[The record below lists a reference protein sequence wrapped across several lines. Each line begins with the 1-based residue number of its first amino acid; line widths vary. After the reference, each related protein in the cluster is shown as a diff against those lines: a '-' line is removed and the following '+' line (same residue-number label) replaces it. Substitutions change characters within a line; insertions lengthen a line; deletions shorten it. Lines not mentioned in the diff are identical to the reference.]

1 MVGLVVVTHGRAAD
15 CLLDAVAWIL
25 GALPAALTAQSGS
38 PPPATTSPPASRSDT
53 RPVYKPRPHAI
64 GFGFFA
70 TLGAYWQME
79 GVEVAYVRRMQRGLA
94 ALSVST
100 RVATYVNQSTM
111 LGGTQG
117 IAFGGTIAA
126 RTRMKSFA
134 QFGEEEHGTAIGADL
149 TLELTGY
156 AASGSPRSRTRWV
169 AISLLPALSLGSGD
183 SPHFGIVIGP
193 TLFLGDGKP
202 VARGLLA
209 FRGEAPL
216 ARRER
221 VP

>member
-1 MVGLVVVTHGRAAD
+1 VRRSLQFMLVV
-15 CLLDAVAWIL
+15 L
-25 GALPAALTAQSGS
+25 GALPAALTGQSGNPLPPAQSE
-38 PPPATTSPPASRSDT
+38 T

-64 GFGFFA
+64 GFGFVA
-70 TLGAYWQME
+70 TLGDNWQME
-79 GVEVAYVRRMQRGLA
+79 GIEVAYVRRMQRGLA

-100 RVATYVNQSTM
+100 RVATFINESKMV
-111 LGGTQG
+111 GGNQG

-126 RTRMKSFA
+126 RSRMKSFA

-149 TLELTGY
+149 TLEVTGY
-156 AASGSPRSRTRWV
+156 ATSGSPLSRTQWL

-202 VARGLLA
+202 AARGMLA